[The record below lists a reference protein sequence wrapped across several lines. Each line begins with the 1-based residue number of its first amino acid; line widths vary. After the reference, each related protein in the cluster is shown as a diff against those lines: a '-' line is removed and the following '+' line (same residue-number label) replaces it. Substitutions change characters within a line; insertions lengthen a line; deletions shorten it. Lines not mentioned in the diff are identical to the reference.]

1 MLFSAA
7 IDEFLKVLA
16 AGRYSPH
23 TLNSY
28 RHTLG
33 DLGEHVSRI
42 VGHEPEADEITRDLI
57 LAHGRERM
65 GHLGRRSMDHRLYTL
80 RSFFTWLNAAHGIE
94 NPLRGMIMPRPMP
107 RPLVK
112 VITPEQIAAIIGAG
126 VARYRLDGHDLR
138 DRALIEVLYG
148 SGIRVS
154 EAISLNWEDLE
165 GGESGDIRIT
175 SGKGGDDRIALVGEP
190 ARDALEA
197 WRRVAWVKD
206 LGAPIFQNKSGERL
220 TVRSVEL
227 MVRNR
232 TARAGIDER
241 VHPHLFRHSFATH
254 MMERGAGIAD
264 IGNLLGHANLNSTVI
279 YTHTSMEYLHRQ
291 LKHHPRER
299 RPANPRAVAVRPN
312 QTEGTMSFRESILG
326 EIEKVKAEA
335 KIAARRLGFK
345 SLRSAPWIEIDYLR
359 DQRVQSAPVR
369 ARIKCIAALGA
380 ASDPVLAVDEG
391 GYLLGEIGARID
403 RDLKILRENLPKA
416 AKPTPSYLVAKWE
429 REMDARRAA
438 LR

>member
-28 RHTLG
+28 RRTLG

-57 LAHGRERM
+57 VAHGRERM

-126 VARYRLDGHDLR
+126 VARYHLDGHDLR
-138 DRALIEVLYG
+138 DRALIEFLYS
-148 SGIRVS
+148 SGCRIS
-154 EAISLNWEDLE
+154 EAIALNWEDLE
-165 GGESGDIRIT
+165 GGEPGDVRIT
-175 SGKGGDDRIALVGEP
+175 AGKGGDDRVVLAAEP

-220 TVRSVEL
+220 TVRSMEL

-232 TARAGIDER
+232 TARAGIDQR
-241 VHPHLFRHSFATH
+241 VYPHLFRHSFATH
-254 MMERGAGIAD
+254 MMERGAGLAD
-264 IGNLLGHANLNSTVI
+264 IGKLLGHANLNSTVI

-335 KIAARRLGFK
+335 KVAARRLGFK
-345 SLRSAPWIEIDYLR
+345 SLRHAPWIELDYWD
-359 DQRVQSAPVR
+359 DQRLRSDAVR
-369 ARIKCIAALGA
+369 SRVKCLRALLVVT
-380 ASDPVLAVDEG
+380 DPVVAVDQG
-391 GYLLGEIGARID
+391 GYRLGEIGARID

-416 AKPTPSYLVAKWE
+416 APPTPSYLIAQWTK
-429 REMDARRAA
+429 EMDARRAA